1 MLKSILTAATVF
13 LAAPVQAET
22 LRQFHAE
29 TSTPLSEI
37 ATALEQRLPENM
49 VAPLGK
55 DTLTVAYSGNRVPP
69 ALAGFLEASFENLSP
84 DTLRI
89 GRTLSLSLT
98 LQGGEAGTVMSLMMM
113 GNFPSS
119 RVALLKDSVMM
130 MDGSGPGGCS
140 GQVVLRHLKSA
151 EETASDYVSALKD
164 DGFAFPETDPDEV
177 SFFIGHAPDCQIAMY
192 LHPEQDTTMVVIRYL
207 ED

>member
-1 MLKSILTAATVF
+1 MLKSILTAAVF

-22 LRQFHAE
+22 LRQFHSE
-29 TSTPLSEI
+29 TSTPLFEI

-49 VAPLGK
+49 VAPLSE
-55 DTLTVAYSGNRVPP
+55 DTLAVAYSGNRVPP
-69 ALAGFLEASFENLSP
+69 ALADFLEASFENLSP
-84 DTLRI
+84 DTLNI
-89 GRTLSLSLT
+89 GKTLSLSLT
-98 LQGGEAGTVMSLMMM
+98 LQGGDAGTVMSLMMM
-113 GNFPSS
+113 GNFPGS
-119 RVALLKDSVMM
+119 RVTLLEDSVMM

-151 EETASDYVSALKD
+151 QETANDYVSALKD
-164 DGFAFPETDPDEV
+164 DGFAFPDTDPEEV

-192 LHPEQDTTMVVIRYL
+192 LHPEQDTTLVVIRYL